1 MLLWLK
7 YFFYEQ
13 FSSWTFD
20 RLIAIWGRDN
30 KGTDLGKGWVYPNP
44 NPNHNPNP
52 NPNPNP
58 NRVSPE
64 ATRIPHHRVCGRGNG
79 GWQRAF
85 VAPDR
90 PPPWWG
96 PTIFYMKHPS
106 GKDRRRRGEGGAWC
120 HAPPTRPSVGP
131 LLPSVATH
139 SHRSTQT
146 TNKSCENIIPRG
158 ACDHAPPPKWRV
170 GRVGLLT
177 RLGFGRSTLW
187 KHQFASGERRSEGV
201 WVAG

>member
-96 PTIFYMKHPS
+96 PTIFYIKKKKRMVFRHISIRK
-106 GKDRRRRGEGGAWC
+106 E
-120 HAPPTRPSVGP
+120 
-131 LLPSVATH
+131 
-139 SHRSTQT
+139 
-146 TNKSCENIIPRG
+146 
-158 ACDHAPPPKWRV
+158 PPPPREGWRV
-170 GRVGLLT
+170 MPRAT
-177 RLGFGRSTLW
+177 DEAIRWSSSSFGGHPFTPIYANHQQKLR
-187 KHQFASGERRSEGV
+187 KHHPERRV
-201 WVAG
+201 WPCAAA